1 MGASA
6 PFKIFSKS
14 VERFKDRL
22 FRGFAFASTLLVILV
37 VIAMG
42 ILLLV
47 QSRPAI
53 EKFGFIQFI
62 FRDVWNP
69 VEDEFGGL
77 YAVVGT
83 LLSSAIAI
91 AIATPVSIGI
101 AIFITELSPSALRGI
116 FSSVIELLAAIPSI
130 IYGMWGLFVLAP
142 ILKHKVEPWMIE
154 HLGFIPFFDGKP
166 YGIGLFNAGIVLA
179 VMIIPYIS
187 SIVREVFSLVPDIMK
202 EAAYAVGATRWEVVR
217 HVVIPYTRS
226 GIMAGIILGLG
237 RALGETMAV
246 TFVIGNAYRIPSTIY
261 EPSITIASSLAN
273 EFTEATTDL
282 HLSSLFLLAFILFL
296 ITFVVMSIGRLIIMR
311 MGRHV
316 A

>member
-1 MGASA
+1 LVSA
-6 PFKIFSKS
+6 I
-14 VERFKDRL
+14 
-22 FRGFAFASTLLVILV
+22 LVIFL

-42 ILLLV
+42 ILLYLE
-47 QSRPAI
+47 SRPAM
-53 EKFGFIQFI
+53 ERFGFLKFI

-69 VEDEFGGL
+69 VDDEYGGL
-77 YAVVGT
+77 FAVVGT

-91 AIATPVSIGI
+91 VIATPISIGV
-101 AIFITELSPSALRGI
+101 AVFITELAPSALRGF
-116 FSSVIELLAAIPSI
+116 FSAIIELLAAIPSI

-142 ILKHKVEPWMIE
+142 ILKHHVEPWMIE
-154 HLGFIPFFDGKP
+154 HLGFIPFFSGKP
-166 YGIGLFNAGIVLA
+166 YGIGLFNAGIVLS

-217 HVVIPYTRS
+217 HVVIPYTKS

-261 EPSITIASSLAN
+261 EPTITIASSLAN
-273 EFTEATTDL
+273 EFTEATSVL

-296 ITFVVMSIGRLIIMR
+296 ITFVVMSIGRFVIMR
-311 MGRHV
+311 MQRHGV
-316 A
+316 

>member
-1 MGASA
+1 MGALA

-14 VERFKDRL
+14 VERFGDRI
-22 FRGFAFASTLLVILV
+22 FRAAAFFSATLVVLLVL
-37 VIAMG
+37 AMG
-42 ILLLV
+42 VLLLLE
-47 QSRPAI
+47 SRPAM
-53 EKFGFIQFI
+53 EKFGFIRFL

-91 AIATPVSIGI
+91 SIATPISIGI
-101 AIFITELSPSALRGI
+101 AIFITELSPSPLRGF
-116 FSSVIELLAAIPSI
+116 FSSLIELLAAIPSI

-142 ILKHKVEPWMIE
+142 ILKHRVEPWMIE
-154 HLGFIPFFDGKP
+154 HLGFIPFFGGKP

-187 SIVREVFSLVPDIMK
+187 SIVREVFSLVPDVMK

-246 TFVIGNAYRIPSTIY
+246 TFVIGNSYRIPSTIY

-311 MGRHV
+311 VGRHV